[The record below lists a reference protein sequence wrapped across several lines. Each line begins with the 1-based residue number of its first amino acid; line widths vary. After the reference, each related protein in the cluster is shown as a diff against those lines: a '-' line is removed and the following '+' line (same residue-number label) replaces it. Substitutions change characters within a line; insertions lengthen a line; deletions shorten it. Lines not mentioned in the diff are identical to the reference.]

1 MTVKQASEQLLEIV
15 ENKRQE
21 GEDSLGKLYSQKS
34 NRNTGNSVN
43 TLPRTHAY

>member
-21 GEDSLGKLYSQKS
+21 GEDSLGINCILENQIE
-34 NRNTGNSVN
+34 
-43 TLPRTHAY
+43 TLEIL